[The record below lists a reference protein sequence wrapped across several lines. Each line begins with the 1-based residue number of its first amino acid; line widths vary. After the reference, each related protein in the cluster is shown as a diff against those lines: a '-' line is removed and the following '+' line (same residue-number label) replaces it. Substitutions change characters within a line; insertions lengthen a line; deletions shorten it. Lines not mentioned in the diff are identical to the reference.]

1 MEDRGLEFF
10 KKLLGGSNDKEIKK
24 LRKTVDAIDALEPKY
39 QKMTDEELRGQ
50 TQLFRERVSRGE
62 SLDDLLPEAYAVV
75 REGAVRAIGQRP
87 FPVQMIGG
95 IVLHQGRIAEM
106 RTGEGKTITAC
117 LPAYLNALTGKGV
130 HVVTVNDY
138 LAKYHSEWMGNIYR
152 FLGMSVGLVLNGM
165 DPALKQAAY
174 RADITYGTNS
184 EIGFDYLRDNMA
196 VRKEN
201 LVQRGLNF
209 AIVDEVDSILI
220 DEARTPLII
229 SGPGEKSTDMYARV
243 DRFVAHLKREE
254 DFTMEEKD
262 KTINLT
268 EEGAKKA
275 EAHFGVDNLSAPENN
290 ELHHHILVAL
300 RANFLMKRDVDY
312 VVKDGQVLIVDEFTG
327 RIMNGRRFS
336 DGVHQ
341 AIEAKEHVKV
351 ERENRT
357 LATITY
363 QNLFRM
369 YNKLSGMTGTA
380 KTEEEEF
387 QGIYR
392 LDVVTIPTNRPM
404 IRNDM
409 VDSVYLNEKGK
420 YAAVVAEVE
429 RRHATGQ
436 PILVG
441 TVSVEKSELVSKML
455 ERRGIRHVVLNAKF
469 HEREAEI
476 VARRAKRAP

>member
-1 MEDRGLEFF
+1 MCYNGATQGLMEDRGLEFF

-229 SGPGEKSTDMYARV
+229 SAPGKNPRTCTRAW
-243 DRFVAHLKREE
+243 
-254 DFTMEEKD
+254 T
-262 KTINLT
+262 
-268 EEGAKKA
+268 
-275 EAHFGVDNLSAPENN
+275 
-290 ELHHHILVAL
+290 AL
-300 RANFLMKRDVDY
+300 L
-312 VVKDGQVLIVDEFTG
+312 
-327 RIMNGRRFS
+327 
-336 DGVHQ
+336 
-341 AIEAKEHVKV
+341 
-351 ERENRT
+351 
-357 LATITY
+357 
-363 QNLFRM
+363 
-369 YNKLSGMTGTA
+369 
-380 KTEEEEF
+380 
-387 QGIYR
+387 
-392 LDVVTIPTNRPM
+392 
-404 IRNDM
+404 
-409 VDSVYLNEKGK
+409 
-420 YAAVVAEVE
+420 
-429 RRHATGQ
+429 
-436 PILVG
+436 PI
-441 TVSVEKSELVSKML
+441 
-455 ERRGIRHVVLNAKF
+455 
-469 HEREAEI
+469 
-476 VARRAKRAP
+476 